1 MCVVTAPSPISGI
14 YFKSETT
21 GWSFFSSDF
30 SIYYALAISLGAG
43 KVGPHKTCILEG
55 EKK

>member
-30 SIYYALAISLGAG
+30 SVYYALAISLGAG